1 MEPRWCNSINCST
14 KFSENP
20 VKTGSI
26 ILRPVVCGN
35 PAGKVHPR
43 RSSGLI
49 PGCDFLMETKGLQKL
64 VYEQHMRCRFGLD
77 FPSHIKARIKNLFS
91 PYLVDWENINFEN
104 SLTAVKALQPGNAMK
119 VLKTWSNGWHT
130 SSRIQ
135 ATHINPC
142 LFGCHGVRDDLHHY
156 IVCPQMYGF

>member
-1 MEPRWCNSINCST
+1 MG
-14 KFSENP
+14 
-20 VKTGSI
+20 TGSW
-26 ILRPVVCGN
+26 GN
-35 PAGKVHPR
+35 RGDLGTGSR

-49 PGCDFLMETKGLQKL
+49 PGCDFIMGTKGLQKL

-77 FPSHIKARIKNLFS
+77 FPSHIKARISNMFS
-91 PYLVDWENINFEN
+91 PYPVDWENINFEN

-142 LFGCHGVRDDLHHY
+142 LFGCHGVRHDLRHY
-156 IVCPQMYGF
+156 IVCPQMYGLCKFLDRGISHLPLDRFG